1 MGMLGHL
8 GMVLAALL
16 LGFAWG
22 VPAVQTVRRL
32 SQMAAGKPMNARR
45 VAASMAVA
53 AAALVIIGAIL
64 TRPGRVAAPAVV
76 EYAPLEHRA
85 GLGPRLRRRDPRCQR
100 RCGRAGPADR
110 RAAER

>member
-1 MGMLGHL
+1 MLGHL

-22 VPAVQTVRRL
+22 VPRVQTVRRL
-32 SQMAAGKPMNARR
+32 GQAAAGKPISVRR

-53 AAALVIIGAIL
+53 AVAIVVLGVML

-76 EYAPLEHRA
+76 EYAP
-85 GLGPRLRRRDPRCQR
+85 
-100 RCGRAGPADR
+100 
-110 RAAER
+110 